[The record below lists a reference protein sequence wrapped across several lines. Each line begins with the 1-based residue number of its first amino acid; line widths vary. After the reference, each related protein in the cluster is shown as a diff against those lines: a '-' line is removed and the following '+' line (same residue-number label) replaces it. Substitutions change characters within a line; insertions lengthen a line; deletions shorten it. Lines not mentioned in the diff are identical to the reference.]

1 MQPFSSSNLRN
12 TKQLSL
18 GNDTL
23 FQSVD
28 SSSGTS
34 FLLRRVVTD
43 EQIERS
49 RDVGSYGIS
58 GVVQYV
64 GDYGTGAEKTL
75 VFYNP
80 EQGSEFYTLLPGT
93 TPLTVERVLTIG
105 ESLIACMKGLAFRG
119 YHLTSL
125 FAEDVLVSRVTGKAY
140 LINLD
145 NVEPITGTPSNKAE
159 ADLTRMLL
167 QLSLNCSYEE
177 ASCCVRKGKNGRY
190 RLHRFPK
197 GADKKVVQFLERLLP
212 PSIPR
217 ILKRSVPYALAAS
230 GDIALG
236 GTAVLWP
243 KPVTVEGTTT
253 APIVREATKTAN
265 KKFRRHTCITAIRDN
280 KSGDCENVD
289 LTGENFSGKAFQ
301 DIALKGA
308 LLLDADLTGAAF
320 YGMTLEDVN
329 FDGAELKNANFAGIT
344 ARNVTWGT
352 ANLHGAVLVDSDLTH
367 TDFSSAQLWEVDLDG
382 ADISHADLSG
392 VNLSN
397 QVLSGVTATET
408 IFNGALLH
416 GVTFEGG
423 SYVRARFTGTDM
435 GSAIFTGN
443 VNYDEATFRNVDL
456 AGARFVNAVLYSTS
470 FYSSTLNEAVFD
482 HSELSGTSF
491 LSSNLEDAT
500 IHHSSLYGGRFEGST
515 LTNAMISGS
524 VVQAMDFTDVE
535 ARGLRI
541 VDSDLSR
548 SSNIPS
554 YIFFGVSYRN
564 VVMPNGTLKH

>member
-12 TKQLSL
+12 TKPLFL

-49 RDVGSYGIS
+49 RDVGSYGIK

-64 GDYGTGAEKTL
+64 GDFGEGLRKTL
-75 VFYNP
+75 VFYTP
-80 EQGSEFYTLLPGT
+80 EQGADFYTLLPGT
-93 TPLTVERVLTIG
+93 TPLTVERVVTIG
-105 ESLIACMKGLAFRG
+105 ESLIACIKGLAFRG
-119 YHLTSL
+119 YTLTSL
-125 FAEDVLVSRVTGKAY
+125 FADDVIVSRVTGEAY

-145 NVEPITGTPSNKAE
+145 NVEPITGIPSNKAE
-159 ADLTRMLL
+159 ADLARMLL

-177 ASCCVRKGKNGRY
+177 ASHCVRRGKNRRY
-190 RLHRFPK
+190 RLHSFPK
-197 GADKKVVQFLERLLP
+197 GTDRKVRRLLERLVP

-217 ILKRSVPYALAAS
+217 ILRRSVPYALAAS
-230 GDIALG
+230 GVIALV
-236 GTAVLWP
+236 GTAVFWP

-253 APIVREATKTAN
+253 APIVREATEKVN
-265 KKFRRHTCITAIRDN
+265 KKLRRRACITAIRESTPGN
-280 KSGDCENVD
+280 CENVD
-289 LTGENFSGKAFQ
+289 LTGEDFSGKAFHG
-301 DIALKGA
+301 IVLSGS
-308 LLLDADLTGAAF
+308 LLQDADLTGAEF

-344 ARNVTWGT
+344 AKNLTWGT

-367 TDFSSAQLWEVDLDG
+367 SDFSSAQLWEVELDG

-408 IFNGALLH
+408 IFNGAFLH

-423 SYVRARFTGTDM
+423 SYVRARFNGTDM
-435 GSAIFTGN
+435 GSAVFTGN
-443 VNYDEATFRNVDL
+443 VLFDEATFRNVDL
-456 AGARFVNAVLYSTS
+456 AGARFVNAVLYSTG

-554 YIFFGVSYRN
+554 YFFFGVSYRN
-564 VVMPNGTLKH
+564 VVMPNGEVR